1 MKNTAGTN
9 NGNIRVKKNTASA
22 TSIMNASDLKHIR
35 YKLLY
40 AFFVIFLVIACLVS
54 VLPTLWVVLSSLKST
69 QEIYSIPATFFPKK
83 IDIAGVAEILKDLN
97 ITSNIICTFIL
108 SILETVSMVLVCG
121 LGGYVFS
128 KLKVK
133 GMGFLFMLV
142 VWTMMVPSTM
152 RLVPLYMTFVDFP
165 LLHVSLVNTYIPM
178 CLMAAA
184 NSFNIVLFKN
194 FFDSIPSSLVESA
207 QIDGC
212 NRFKIFL
219 RIIIPL
225 SVPAIAFTSIT
236 AFNGPWGSYLMP
248 MLVITNEK
256 LQPIPTIIFRL
267 KNSSSIK
274 MNSYMLL
281 LVIATIPPTIV
292 FVFFQKHIMGGLNVG
307 AVKG

>member
-1 MKNTAGTN
+1 MK
-9 NGNIRVKKNTASA
+9 KTASA
-22 TSIMNASDLKHIR
+22 TGIMNSSDLKLVR
-35 YKLLY
+35 YKCLY
-40 AFFVIFLVIACLVS
+40 GFFIAFLVIACLIS
-54 VLPTLWVVLSSLKST
+54 VLPTLWVVLSALKST

-83 IDIAGVAEILKDLN
+83 IDVAGVAEVLKDLN

-108 SILETVSMVLVCG
+108 SILETLSMILVCG

-128 KLKVK
+128 KLRTK
-133 GMGFLFMLV
+133 GMGILFMLV
-142 VWTMMVPSTM
+142 VWTMMVPGTM

-165 LLHVSLVNTYIPM
+165 VFHVSLLNTYIPM
-178 CLMAAA
+178 CLLAAA
-184 NSFNIVLFKN
+184 NSFNVVLFKN

-207 QIDGC
+207 QLDGC
-212 NRFKIFL
+212 NRFRIFL
-219 RIIIPL
+219 SIIIPL

-236 AFNGPWGSYLMP
+236 AFNAPWGSYLMP

-267 KNSSSIK
+267 KNSSSMK

-292 FVFFQKHIMGGLNVG
+292 FVFFQKQIMGGINVG

>member
-1 MKNTAGTN
+1 MK
-9 NGNIRVKKNTASA
+9 KTASA
-22 TSIMNASDLKHIR
+22 TGIMNSSDLKLVR
-35 YKLLY
+35 YKCLY
-40 AFFVIFLVIACLVS
+40 GFFIAFLVIACLIS
-54 VLPTLWVVLSSLKST
+54 VLPTLWVVLSALKST

-83 IDIAGVAEILKDLN
+83 IDVAGVAEVLKDLN

-108 SILETVSMVLVCG
+108 SILETLSMILVCG

-128 KLKVK
+128 KLRTK
-133 GMGFLFMLV
+133 GMGILFMLV
-142 VWTMMVPSTM
+142 VWTMMVPGTM

-165 LLHVSLVNTYIPM
+165 VFHVSLLNTYIPM
-178 CLMAAA
+178 CLLAAA
-184 NSFNIVLFKN
+184 NSFNVVLFKN

-207 QIDGC
+207 QLDGC
-212 NRFKIFL
+212 NRFRIFL
-219 RIIIPL
+219 SIIIPL

-236 AFNGPWGSYLMP
+236 AFNAPWGSYLMP

-267 KNSSSIK
+267 KNSASMK

-292 FVFFQKHIMGGLNVG
+292 FVFFQKQIMGGINVG

>member
-1 MKNTAGTN
+1 MK
-9 NGNIRVKKNTASA
+9 KTASA
-22 TSIMNASDLKHIR
+22 TGIMNSSDLKLVR
-35 YKLLY
+35 YKCLY
-40 AFFVIFLVIACLVS
+40 GFFIAFLVIACLIS
-54 VLPTLWVVLSSLKST
+54 VLPTLWVVLSALKST

-83 IDIAGVAEILKDLN
+83 IDVAGVAEVLKDLN

-108 SILETVSMVLVCG
+108 SILETLSMILVCG

-128 KLKVK
+128 KLRTK
-133 GMGFLFMLV
+133 GMGILFMLV
-142 VWTMMVPSTM
+142 VWTMMVPGTM

-165 LLHVSLVNTYIPM
+165 VFHVSLLNTYIPM
-178 CLMAAA
+178 CLLAAA
-184 NSFNIVLFKN
+184 NSFNVVLFKN

-207 QIDGC
+207 QLDGC
-212 NRFKIFL
+212 NRFRIFL
-219 RIIIPL
+219 SIIIPL
-225 SVPAIAFTSIT
+225 SIPAIAFTSIT
-236 AFNGPWGSYLMP
+236 AFNAPWGSYLMP

-267 KNSSSIK
+267 KNSASMK

-292 FVFFQKHIMGGLNVG
+292 FVFFQKQIMGGINVG

>member
-1 MKNTAGTN
+1 MK
-9 NGNIRVKKNTASA
+9 KTAS
-22 TSIMNASDLKHIR
+22 TTGIMNSSDLKLVR
-35 YKLLY
+35 YKCLY
-40 AFFVIFLVIACLVS
+40 GFFIAFLVIACLIS
-54 VLPTLWVVLSSLKST
+54 VLPTLWVVLSALKST

-83 IDIAGVAEILKDLN
+83 VDVAGVAEVLKDLN

-108 SILETVSMVLVCG
+108 SILETLSMILVCG

-128 KLKVK
+128 KLRTK
-133 GMGFLFMLV
+133 GMGILFMLV
-142 VWTMMVPSTM
+142 VWTMMVPGTM

-165 LLHVSLVNTYIPM
+165 VFHVSLLNTYIPM
-178 CLMAAA
+178 CLLAAA
-184 NSFNIVLFKN
+184 NSFNVVLFKN

-207 QIDGC
+207 QLDGC
-212 NRFKIFL
+212 NRFRIFL
-219 RIIIPL
+219 SIIIPL
-225 SVPAIAFTSIT
+225 SIPAIAFTSIT
-236 AFNGPWGSYLMP
+236 AFNAPWGSYLMP

-267 KNSSSIK
+267 KNSAAMK

-292 FVFFQKHIMGGLNVG
+292 FVFFQKQIMGGINVG

>member
-1 MKNTAGTN
+1 MK
-9 NGNIRVKKNTASA
+9 K
-22 TSIMNASDLKHIR
+22 TSSTTGIMNSSDLKLAR
-35 YKLLY
+35 YKCLY
-40 AFFVIFLVIACLVS
+40 GFFIAFLVIACLIS
-54 VLPTLWVVLSSLKST
+54 VLPTLWVVLSALKST

-83 IDIAGVAEILKDLN
+83 IDVAGVAEVLKDLN

-108 SILETVSMVLVCG
+108 SVLETLSMILVCG

-128 KLKVK
+128 KLRTK
-133 GMGFLFMLV
+133 GMGILFMLV
-142 VWTMMVPSTM
+142 VWTMMVPGTM

-165 LLHVSLVNTYIPM
+165 VFHVSLLNTYIPM
-178 CLMAAA
+178 CLLAAA
-184 NSFNIVLFKN
+184 NSFNVVLFKN
-194 FFDSIPSSLVESA
+194 FFDSIPGSLVESA
-207 QIDGC
+207 QLDGC
-212 NRFKIFL
+212 NRFRIFL
-219 RIIIPL
+219 SIIIPL

-236 AFNGPWGSYLMP
+236 AFNAPWGSYLMP

-267 KNSSSIK
+267 KNSSAMK

-292 FVFFQKHIMGGLNVG
+292 FVFFQKQIMGGINVG